1 MATYKSRFGPGA
13 NTPAAASRR
22 YRGVRG
28 AARAASSKDRAA
40 VALAYAK
47 RALQATRKLANS
59 RELKFHEGTLV
70 NLDLGVDVTGQWPS
84 STGAVIGNGG
94 AVLPLTTIA
103 QGVAETQRVG
113 ERVQVKQI
121 EVRGHFTNNYM
132 PCGALR
138 MIVFRDKQL
147 NSVFGAQPSPAQV
160 LQVTRTNSLYLYD
173 NIDRW
178 EVYTDQTISWTKED
192 TNYNIQR
199 TGFQFKKK
207 VDVTVGFNANG
218 TGSADSNGLYLL
230 LIMDYYEGG
239 ATAYDTTKVV
249 PAAAN
254 YGLIDVT
261 ARVMFTDS

>member
-1 MATYKSRFGPGA
+1 MSTLSRSRFGPGA
-13 NTPAAASRR
+13 NTAAAAAKRGR
-22 YRGVRG
+22 KVRGVGRQ
-28 AARAASSKDRAA
+28 DRAA
-40 VALAYAK
+40 LALAYAK
-47 RALQATRKLANS
+47 RALQASRKVERQ

-70 NLDLGVDVTGQWPS
+70 NLDVGVDVTGQWPS

-94 AVLPLTTIA
+94 AVLPLTTIP

-121 EVRGHFTNNYM
+121 EIRGHFTNNYM
-132 PCGALR
+132 AAGALR

-147 NSVFGAQPSPAQV
+147 NSVFGAQATPATV

-178 EVYTDQTISWTKED
+178 EVYSDQTVEFNKPDLNGYYT
-192 TNYNIQR
+192 R

-207 VDVTVGFNANG
+207 VDVSVGFNSNG
-218 TGSADSNGLYLL
+218 TGSADSNGLYCLL
-230 LIMDYYEGG
+230 LMDYYPGG
-239 ATAYDTTKVV
+239 ATAYDTTVVV

-261 ARVMFTDS
+261 GRVMFTDA